1 MNEMLTLLASFGGL
15 FLAGAN
21 VAVFCIVKFNDL
33 KHQEDALKRI
43 EAGLGEIDKK
53 LDTNAERIS
62 KIEGKCSA
70 NHGS

>member
-1 MNEMLTLLASFGGL
+1 MSEAITMWASFGGL

-33 KHQEDALKRI
+33 KHQEDSLKRI
-43 EAGLGEIDKK
+43 ETCLGKMDIK
-53 LDTNAERIS
+53 LDGTSERIA

>member
-1 MNEMLTLLASFGGL
+1 MNEVFTMWASFGGL

-43 EAGLGEIDKK
+43 EGSLGEIDKK
-53 LDTNAERIS
+53 LDVNAERIA
-62 KIEGKCSA
+62 KIEGKCAA

>member
-1 MNEMLTLLASFGGL
+1 MNEMIIVLSSFGGL

-33 KHQEDALKRI
+33 RHQEESLRRI
-43 EAGLGEIDKK
+43 ESSLGEIDKK
-53 LDTNAERIS
+53 LDKTSERIA

-70 NHGS
+70 NHGG